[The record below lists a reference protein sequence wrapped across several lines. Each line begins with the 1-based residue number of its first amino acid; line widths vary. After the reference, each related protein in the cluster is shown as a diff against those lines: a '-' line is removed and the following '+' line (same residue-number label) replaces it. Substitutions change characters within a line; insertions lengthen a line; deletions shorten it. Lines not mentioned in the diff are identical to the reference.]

1 MFSCFFQTVHYANYS
16 NRIQAENE
24 NNSFMLHDIYD
35 SSTKVKKIRYLQV
48 AEPQMEVQ
56 KKKYPSA
63 YCQINKATNK

>member
-16 NRIQAENE
+16 NRIQAEKE

-35 SSTKVKKIRYLQV
+35 SKNKSTKFKKIRYLQV

-56 KKKYPSA
+56 KEITFQRTVK
-63 YCQINKATNK
+63 